1 LLNSVQ
7 SSDTINAMTAASHS
21 SSPRIT
27 PQNEGR
33 TALVEATIVAISES
47 GPGFVHPN
55 ELCRELGLSKSLVN
69 FHFGGRDG
77 LVAEALAVSY
87 ERYVDGLWA
96 IAESAGPTHF
106 DKLLA
111 WIMGQVEWTI
121 EHPGIAAG
129 LNFPR
134 EAGGLTASMDDEVY
148 QRINAAGNR
157 NFRNLN
163 TLVRAAIVENS
174 PVGSEAPDPTTVAL
188 DAAIT
193 GWVTLGLS
201 VWASGNHLPTQ
212 TIGARDFLPLA
223 KAQLEKMLRVFFSN

>member
-1 LLNSVQ
+1 MTAAPN
-7 SSDTINAMTAASHS
+7 SSDTS
-21 SSPRIT
+21 RIT

-33 TALVEATIVAISES
+33 SALVEATILAISEF
-47 GPGFVHPN
+47 GPGSVHPN
-55 ELCRELGLSKSLVN
+55 DLCRELGLSKSLVN

-77 LVAEALAVSY
+77 LIAEALALSY
-87 ERYVDGLWA
+87 ERYVDHLWA
-96 IAESAGPTHF
+96 IAESAGPTAF

-134 EAGGLTASMDDEVY
+134 EAGGLTATIDDELY

-163 TLVRAAIVENS
+163 TLVRASIIENT
-174 PVGSEAPDPTTVAL
+174 PAGTEAPDATTVAL
-188 DAAIT
+188 EAAIT

-212 TIGARDFLPLA
+212 SIGAREFLPLA
-223 KAQLEKMLRVFFSN
+223 KTQLEKMLRIYFLTP

>member
-1 LLNSVQ
+1 
-7 SSDTINAMTAASHS
+7 MTAAPLSPDSH
-21 SSPRIT
+21 RIT

-33 TALVEATIVAISES
+33 SALVEATILAISEF
-47 GPGFVHPN
+47 GPGSVHPN

-77 LVAEALAVSY
+77 LIAEALALSY
-87 ERYVDGLWA
+87 ERYVALLWE
-96 IAESAGPTHF
+96 IAEASGPTAF

-134 EAGGLTASMDDEVY
+134 EAGGLTASIDDELY
-148 QRINAAGNR
+148 HRINAAGNR
-157 NFRNLN
+157 NFHNLN
-163 TLVRAAIVENS
+163 TLVRAAIIES
-174 PVGSEAPDPTTVAL
+174 APEGSEAPDTTTVAL

-201 VWASGNHLPTQ
+201 VWASGNHLPTRSM
-212 TIGARDFLPLA
+212 GARDFLPLA
-223 KAQLEKMLRVFFSN
+223 KAQLEKMLRSYFSN

>member
-1 LLNSVQ
+1 
-7 SSDTINAMTAASHS
+7 MTAAT
-21 SSPRIT
+21 SSPATERIT

-33 TALVEATIVAISES
+33 SALVEATILAISEF
-47 GPGFVHPN
+47 GPGSVHPN

-77 LVAEALAVSY
+77 LIAEALAVSY
-87 ERYVDGLWA
+87 ERYVASLWE
-96 IAESAGPTHF
+96 IAEAAGPTAF

-134 EAGGLTASMDDEVY
+134 EAGGLTASIDDELY
-148 QRINAAGNR
+148 QRINTAGNL
-157 NFRNLN
+157 NFHNLN
-163 TLVRAAIVENS
+163 TLVRAAIIES
-174 PVGSEAPDPTTVAL
+174 APEGSEAPDTTTVAL

-212 TIGARDFLPLA
+212 SMGARDFLPLA
-223 KAQLEKMLRVFFSN
+223 KAQLEKMLRSYFAI